1 MCPDNYKWCIL
12 RIERLE
18 TRRAL
23 DAAPSSVVVPLASL
37 AAGELMKA
45 CEPVVLLQTNLWSP
59 SMAPENSVGSGPYD
73 PGNRLNIP
81 SPLTLPLVPQN
92 PGASEAGAAA
102 SPVAGVNNPPPTF
115 WSKEPQKLSSK
126 KLDSSAVNFEGNAT
140 TVFLVGQA
148 LPAPMALERP
158 IPLQHG
164 PLNTA
169 VSIHGSSGEYY
180 LRQAQSAWLA
190 RRGRSPYSTENDS
203 SKNILWRLGPR
214 RAREVDWPGA
224 AYLPPQ
230 GCSSIEAAAVPAEAP
245 SSGNTS
251 VPERRTGSL
260 RPDVLDQCFVQ
271 LWETARRAQ
280 PSGGDRGQ
288 PAIEGEGPGLLP
300 LYVGVAVPAAG
311 KPLDPV
317 AAGYQYL
324 CNYCRHAIH
333 AAERRVGPLPD
344 HDDIIQQTCLEWLQ
358 QAGPPEAAFP
368 RLLERASSEM
378 QLLRETVNRVIMRIT
393 YQHRKGGV
401 NADLSDWPAPD
412 GAVERAWTDF
422 KSDCEEGVG
431 HLTQQDWQ
439 ILELR
444 RQGHTY
450 REIGAKIG
458 IARQRV
464 WEMCH
469 DLVARLQDIYGK
481 VGDWEKRT

>member
-1 MCPDNYKWCIL
+1 
-12 RIERLE
+12 
-18 TRRAL
+18 
-23 DAAPSSVVVPLASL
+23 
-37 AAGELMKA
+37 
-45 CEPVVLLQTNLWSP
+45 
-59 SMAPENSVGSGPYD
+59 
-73 PGNRLNIP
+73 
-81 SPLTLPLVPQN
+81 
-92 PGASEAGAAA
+92 
-102 SPVAGVNNPPPTF
+102 
-115 WSKEPQKLSSK
+115 
-126 KLDSSAVNFEGNAT
+126 
-140 TVFLVGQA
+140 
-148 LPAPMALERP
+148 
-158 IPLQHG
+158 
-164 PLNTA
+164 
-169 VSIHGSSGEYY
+169 
-180 LRQAQSAWLA
+180 
-190 RRGRSPYSTENDS
+190 
-203 SKNILWRLGPR
+203 
-214 RAREVDWPGA
+214 
-224 AYLPPQ
+224 
-230 GCSSIEAAAVPAEAP
+230 
-245 SSGNTS
+245 
-251 VPERRTGSL
+251 
-260 RPDVLDQCFVQ
+260 
-271 LWETARRAQ
+271 
-280 PSGGDRGQ
+280 
-288 PAIEGEGPGLLP
+288 
-300 LYVGVAVPAAG
+300 VGVAVPAAG